1 MKKNINTIQ
10 SLTWLRET
18 LLFFRD
24 HYLIVLGLGLTA
36 AIGRIVQLGAFGC
49 VSDRGNA

>member
-18 LLFFRD
+18 LFFNALF
-24 HYLIVLGLGLTA
+24 LLWVT
-36 AIGRIVQLGAFGC
+36 GR
-49 VSDRGNA
+49 VSDRDNA